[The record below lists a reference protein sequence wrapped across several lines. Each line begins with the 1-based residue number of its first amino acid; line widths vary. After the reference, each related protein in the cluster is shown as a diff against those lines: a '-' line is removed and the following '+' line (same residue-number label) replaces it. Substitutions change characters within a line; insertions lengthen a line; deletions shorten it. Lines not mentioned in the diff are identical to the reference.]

1 MNLDNDYDN
10 DENNIVLCPICMSNY
25 CPSKEDGKC
34 PEGDMFALEGEIRM
48 LLAENKATDDNSRI
62 ANVLEFVE
70 KLIQAERQKRDEM
83 VEAERER
90 FGKILSEIEIGLKN
104 SNGSKLEIEGIIW
117 TAHEAITNH
126 NNPKWYD
133 AKIGM

>member
-1 MNLDNDYDN
+1 MTTTERSVEEMVEEFYDRFS
-10 DENNIVLCPICMSNY
+10 NIVAFK
-25 CPSKEDGKC
+25 SKED
-34 PEGDMFALEGEIRM
+34 
-48 LLAENKATDDNSRI
+48 ATKVCDW
-62 ANVLEFVE
+62 LTQT
-70 KLIQAERQKRDEM
+70 LQTERQKREEM